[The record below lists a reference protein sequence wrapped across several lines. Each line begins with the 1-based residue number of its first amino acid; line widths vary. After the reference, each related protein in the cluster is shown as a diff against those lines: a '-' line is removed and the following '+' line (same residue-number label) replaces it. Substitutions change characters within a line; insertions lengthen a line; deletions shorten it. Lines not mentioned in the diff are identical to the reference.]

1 LPDRSEGIGY
11 IGNQVNREW
20 ARMEEVYRE
29 NANLPEEPKKAM
41 SDKRKKI
48 ALLLV
53 FSFVSGVLG
62 GIFGYSISGGDLKNI
77 GPKESKT
84 YQVEEQSAV
93 IDAINKATPAVVSIT
108 SEGSAMGL
116 FGAVQQTKGAGT
128 GFIVDEGGLIVTNK
142 HVVSDENAKYS
153 VFTSDGKEYQAEVKA
168 RDPLNDI
175 AFVKINAKGLPVAD
189 LGDSDSL
196 KVGQSVIA
204 IGNALG
210 QYQNTVTTGI
220 VSGVGRAIEA
230 GDSSGGSVE
239 TLENIVQTD
248 AAINPGNSGGP
259 LVNIAGQV
267 IGVNTAIDQS
277 GQLIGFAIPIN
288 MVKKQ
293 IDSVKKTGKISRPI
307 LGIRYVPIT
316 KEFAARNNLKT
327 EKGVLVYGGGDL
339 AVIPDSPAAKAGI
352 KDGDIILKIGADDV
366 DSTHSITGLLQKYS
380 PGDKVT
386 LTILRDGKEGKIEV
400 TLGSSGS

>member
-1 LPDRSEGIGY
+1 
-11 IGNQVNREW
+11 
-20 ARMEEVYRE
+20 MEEVYRE

>member
-1 LPDRSEGIGY
+1 MEKVYSENI
-11 IGNQVNREW
+11 
-20 ARMEEVYRE
+20 
-29 NANLPEEPKKAM
+29 NLPEEPKKKIT
-41 SDKRKKI
+41 DRRKKI

-62 GIFGYSISGGDLKNI
+62 GIFGYSISGGNLQDRI
-77 GPKESKT
+77 SGPKESKT
-84 YQVEEQSAV
+84 YQVEEQSA
-93 IDAINKATPAVVSIT
+93 IIEAINKVNPAVVSIT
-108 SEGSAMGL
+108 SEGSALGL
-116 FGAVQQTKGAGT
+116 FGSVQKTKGAGT
-128 GFIVDEGGLIVTNK
+128 GFIVDESGLIVTNK

-153 VFTSDGKEYQAEVKA
+153 VFTSDGKEYEAEVKA
-168 RDPLNDI
+168 RDPLDDI
-175 AFVKINAKGLPVAD
+175 AFIKVNAKGLPVAD

-239 TLENIVQTD
+239 SLENIIQTD

-259 LVNIAGQV
+259 LVNIGGQV
-267 IGVNTAIDQS
+267 IGVNTAVDQS

-339 AVIPDSPAAKAGI
+339 AVIPGSPAAKAGI
-352 KDGDIILKIGADDV
+352 EDGDIILKIGSDDV

-386 LTILRDGKEGKIEV
+386 LTILRDGKERKIDV
-400 TLGSSGS
+400 ALGSSEG